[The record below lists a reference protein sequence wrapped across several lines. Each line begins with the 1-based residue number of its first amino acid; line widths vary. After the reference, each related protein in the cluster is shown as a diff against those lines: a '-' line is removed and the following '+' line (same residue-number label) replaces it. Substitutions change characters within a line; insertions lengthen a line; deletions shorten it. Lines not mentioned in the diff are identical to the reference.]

1 MYETASCG
9 WLTPPSGKH
18 TPLDDFTEAKKLH
31 EHKFKLACDTP
42 LGSGSFGV
50 VQKVQFSS
58 SKGLI
63 CLARKMVRPP
73 YRRYPIQLLREEANV
88 MEKLNH
94 SHIVKLVGTYC
105 IQTSLYLLLW
115 PVAVCNLDI
124 LLADI
129 ENLRTGQGDQED
141 IISRLHALDLT
152 DLDAI
157 KRPRRSSGSR
167 GNCPLQYLR
176 QIIGCITRAVA
187 YCHEA
192 DIRHLDL
199 KPSNILLNPGRVY
212 LADFGIAKDV
222 HDRENTMTRGL
233 QGTPKWRAPELHQS
247 KTDWS
252 MKAADIYS
260 LGLVLLNISTAVNY
274 GSLDEFDALLG
285 DVSRDGRDEKLRA
298 YVRKLEGLAL
308 ATQEVDD
315 VDAPTFAPKHI
326 LRLASKMVSKEPSAR
341 PVIFQVDTELVELGG
356 IDQIY
361 HFHCCKKNSRFVTAR
376 MNAKLKAVA
385 EDRIHLRAEHEEMAK
400 RLQVLE
406 AKDVTYESRIMHE
419 RKVHADNIVKLQACL
434 DKERAERKRL
444 EGLVAEMQQ
453 GRRPPRPG
461 LPRPA
466 THNPSPGG
474 LTMRTT
480 RPRTHPL
487 PNGALNGT
495 PQQRPPQTLV
505 QQPSPAPSVAS
516 LASVGQ
522 SPRPSYSQT
531 AAAAVAKTTLTPAMR
546 RDSLIPSPSPSPSAI
561 PPGSPSPDQ
570 VGFPLRSRP
579 SGSRLPRAVN
589 PATPI
594 RAGTPNLH
602 RDPSSTD
609 STQYSMTSSVFDRMS
624 LSKASLAETSVAGT
638 PPTAAHSPAMPV
650 MDMRRPASP
659 VVGSVPMGPPP
670 TRPKSP
676 SSPVRGREEHGLG
689 LGLTDRDR
697 ERERRESITSIMMES
712 NGGESFPDT
721 ASVTS
726 SAAAAAAGFAPSSS
740 SQHGTMSPA
749 LSYGGGSGSVLSSP
763 RAAFASAETA
773 VRGGGVRVPPLPTQQ
788 SWADVARRE
797 RRG

>member
-1 MYETASCG
+1 V
-9 WLTPPSGKH
+9 H
-18 TPLDDFTEAKKLH
+18 
-31 EHKFKLACDTP
+31 
-42 LGSGSFGV
+42 
-50 VQKVQFSS
+50 KVQFSS

-63 CLARKMVRPP
+63 CLARKHVRPP
-73 YRRYPIQLLREEANV
+73 YRRYPVSLLREEANV
-88 MEKLNH
+88 MEKLDH
-94 SHIVKLVGTYC
+94 HHIVKLVGTYC
-105 IQTSLYLLLW
+105 IQTNLYLLLW

-129 ENLRTGQGDQED
+129 ENLRTGEGDQED
-141 IISRLHALDLT
+141 IINRLHALDLT
-152 DLDAI
+152 NLDAI
-157 KRPRRSSGSR
+157 KRPRYAGRSAEHR

-176 QIIGCITRAVA
+176 QIMGCITRAVA
-187 YCHEA
+187 YCHQA

-260 LGLVLLNISTAVNY
+260 LGLILLNISTTVYY
-274 GSLDEFDALLG
+274 GSLDEFDALLV
-285 DVSRDGRDEKLRA
+285 DVSADGRDEKLCG
-298 YVRKLEGLAL
+298 YLRKLEGLAL

-326 LRLASKMVSKEPSAR
+326 IHLASRMVLKDASSR

-356 IDQIY
+356 IDQVY
-361 HFHCCKKNSRFVTAR
+361 HFPCCKKNSRFVTSR

-385 EDRIHLRAEHEEMAK
+385 EERNRLRTEREAMAK

-419 RKVHADNIVKLQACL
+419 RGVHADNLVKLQTCL

-453 GRRPPRPG
+453 SRRPTRPG

-466 THNPSPGG
+466 TIGPSPGG
-474 LTMRTT
+474 LTMRA
-480 RPRTHPL
+480 RPSTHPL
-487 PNGALNGT
+487 PSGVS
-495 PQQRPPQTLV
+495 QQRPPQTFV
-505 QQPSPAPSVAS
+505 QQPSPAPSFAS

-522 SPRPSYSQT
+522 SPRPTYSQT
-531 AAAAVAKTTLTPAMR
+531 AAAAVAAKTALTPAVR
-546 RDSLIPSPSPSPSAI
+546 RDSLIPSPSPSPGAI
-561 PPGSPSPDQ
+561 PPASPSLDQ

-594 RAGTPNLH
+594 RSGTPNLH

-638 PPTAAHSPAMPV
+638 PPTAAHSPAMPAV
-650 MDMRRPASP
+650 DMRRPRSP
-659 VVGSVPMGPPP
+659 TTSVPKGRPPP
-670 TRPKSP
+670 AP
-676 SSPVRGREEHGLG
+676 SSPARSEHGLG

-697 ERERRESITSIMMES
+697 EQERRASITSVMMDES
-712 NGGESFPDT
+712 GGGESFRDT
-721 ASVTS
+721 ASVAS
-726 SAAAAAAGFAPSSS
+726 SSVAGFPPSLSS
-740 SQHGTMSPA
+740 RHGAMSPV
-749 LSYGGGSGSVLSSP
+749 LSDGGASVLSSP
-763 RAAFASAETA
+763 RAGFASAADGTV
-773 VRGGGVRVPPLPTQQ
+773 VRRAGGKVPSLPTGK

-797 RRG
+797 KRRV